1 LKSSF
6 IELIRSVFGPKD
18 ERFRQRL
25 SIFLVC
31 LVISVI
37 IWFSIKLANNYDSI
51 IEMPVTF
58 TNLPKNKVL
67 VGISDSVL
75 KVEIVEKGS
84 DLFRIQYVQKPMK
97 ATISLRNISLHNNNG
112 IYEGILILSS
122 FISDLEHEH
131 GLLGK
136 IISVRPDTLYLIFES
151 QKSRKI
157 PVKATFDLTFEKQY
171 MQYGPIAFEPDCVI
185 VKGPVNMMEKLDSA
199 NLGLISYKELAR
211 NMLFDRRFPTDS
223 TTHFMEFA
231 PQIVKVSIPVEK
243 YTESEM
249 DADINI
255 IHNQSLK
262 IKTFPDKVKIF
273 YKVALKDF
281 SRIEPGMIT
290 AVADFSSV
298 NFSEDTKVRIMI
310 ENYPDFIQVNKIEP
324 EKAEFIIIK

>member
-1 LKSSF
+1 M
-6 IELIRSVFGPKD
+6 
-18 ERFRQRL
+18 
-25 SIFLVC
+25 
-31 LVISVI
+31 I

-51 IEMPVTF
+51 IEMPVAF
-58 TNLPKNKVL
+58 TSLPKNKVL
-67 VGISDSVL
+67 VGMSDSVL
-75 KVEIVEKGS
+75 RVEIVEKGS
-84 DLFRIQYVQKPMK
+84 DLFRIQYVQKPIA
-97 ATISLRNISLHNNNG
+97 ATISLRNISLRNNNG
-112 IYEGILILSS
+112 TYEGILIPSS

-136 IISVRPDTLYLIFES
+136 IISIKPDTLYLIFES

-157 PVKATFDLTFEKQY
+157 PVRATFDLTFEKQF
-171 MQYGPIAFEPDCVI
+171 MQYGRITFEPDCVI
-185 VKGPVNMMEKLDSA
+185 VRGPVKMMERLDSA
-199 NLGLISYKELAR
+199 DLGLISYKELAR
-211 NMLFDRRFPTDS
+211 DMVFDRRFPTDS
-223 TTHFMEFA
+223 ANHFLEFS
-231 PQIVKVSIPVEK
+231 PQIIKVNIPVEK
-243 YTESEM
+243 YTESEL

-281 SRIEPGMIT
+281 SRIEPGMIS
-290 AVADFSSV
+290 AVADFSGV